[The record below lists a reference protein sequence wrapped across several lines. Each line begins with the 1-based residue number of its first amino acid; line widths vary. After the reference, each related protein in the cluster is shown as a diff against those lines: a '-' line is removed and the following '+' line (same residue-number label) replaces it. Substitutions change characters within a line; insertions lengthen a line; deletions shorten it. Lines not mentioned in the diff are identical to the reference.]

1 MTNGLRARD
10 AAPLTT
16 LACIF
21 MPHCICVTAAR
32 LPSPHVIPFLH
43 RHGICPLHW
52 AARGG
57 YCAIVR
63 LLMGARAKVNV
74 KDKRYNAHDERRA
87 RS

>member
-32 LPSPHVIPFLH
+32 LSLPHLTPFLH
-43 RHGICPLHW
+43 RDGYSALHL
-52 AARGG
+52 AAGVG
-57 YCAIVR
+57 HLETVQALVEK
-63 LLMGARAKVNV
+63 GATVNAKNG
-74 KDKRYNAHDERRA
+74 
-87 RS
+87 